1 VILGRTGRNFG
12 AGMCGGFAYVLD
24 LDGSFPDRVNPVRV
38 VLETL
43 SGEDEAIIQRLLR
56 RHHEYTRSERAD
68 EVLQK
73 WNSFAPRFVK
83 VIPKDL
89 KVALE
94 ARLEAH
100 TGDG

>member
-1 VILGRTGRNFG
+1 
-12 AGMCGGFAYVLD
+12 
-24 LDGSFPDRVNPVRV
+24 V

-43 SGEDEAIIQRLLR
+43 ADEDEAIIQRLVR

-83 VIPKDL
+83 VFPKDL